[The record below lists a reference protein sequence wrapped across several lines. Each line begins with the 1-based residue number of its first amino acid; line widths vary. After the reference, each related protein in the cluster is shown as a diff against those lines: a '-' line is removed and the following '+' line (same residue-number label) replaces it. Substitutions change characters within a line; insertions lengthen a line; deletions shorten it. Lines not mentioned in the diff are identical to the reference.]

1 MDMPEQSETC
11 NPILSARNLIKSY
24 GALVAVQ
31 NVSFDIGPGQVL
43 GVLGPNG
50 SGKSTIVKMVTGLLD
65 PTQGNVFFRGRNIRD
80 ELLDYRQSLAYVPEQ
95 SDLYGFLTGWEYV
108 EMVAALRGLNRQ
120 LARDRATTL
129 FEAFGLS
136 DARGQFISSFSK
148 GMRQRIVLIC
158 ALIHNPQF
166 LVLDEPFSG
175 LDVTSG
181 LILRRLIQLLA
192 LSGKGIL
199 FSSPVLEQ
207 MDRVCTDLLLLRSGQ
222 VVAAGSMEEMRTRFA
237 GLNLEA
243 GFWQLAD
250 PANTGTIAN
259 TILEAM
265 GARMA

>member
-1 MDMPEQSETC
+1 VSTTHLPL
-11 NPILSARNLIKSY
+11 LSALSLVKSY
-24 GALVAVQ
+24 GPLLAVQ
-31 NVSFDIGPGQVL
+31 NVSFDIWPGQVL

-65 PTQGNVFFRGRNIRD
+65 PTQGHVLFRGQNIRD
-80 ELLDYRQSLAYVPEQ
+80 ELLDYRQLMAYVPEQ

-108 EMVAALRGLNRQ
+108 EMVAALRGLNRR
-120 LARDRATTL
+120 LSRERALTL
-129 FEAFGLS
+129 FDAFGLS
-136 DARGQFISSFSK
+136 EARGQLISSYSK
-148 GMRQRIVLIC
+148 GMRQRIVLIS

-181 LILRRLIQLLA
+181 LILRRLIELLA
-192 LSGKGIL
+192 LSGKGVL

-207 MDRVCTDLLLLRSGQ
+207 MDRVCTHLLLLRSGH
-222 VVAAGSMEEMRTRFA
+222 VVATGSMEEMRTRFA

-250 PANTGTIAN
+250 PANTEAIAN

-265 GARMA
+265 GARLV

>member
-1 MDMPEQSETC
+1 V
-11 NPILSARNLIKSY
+11 KSY
-24 GALVAVQ
+24 GPLLAVQ
-31 NVSFDIGPGQVL
+31 NVSFDIWPGQVL

-65 PTQGNVFFRGRNIRD
+65 PTQGHVLFRGQTIRD
-80 ELLDYRQSLAYVPEQ
+80 ELLDYRQLMAYVPEQ

-108 EMVAALRGLNRQ
+108 EMVAVLRGLNRR
-120 LARDRATTL
+120 LSRERALTL
-129 FEAFGLS
+129 FDAFGLS
-136 DARGQFISSFSK
+136 DARGQPISSYSK
-148 GMRQRIVLIC
+148 GMRQRIVLIS

-181 LILRRLIQLLA
+181 LILRRLIELLA
-192 LSGKGIL
+192 LSGKGVR

-207 MDRVCTDLLLLRSGQ
+207 MDRVCTHLLLRSGH
-222 VVAAGSMEEMRTRFA
+222 VVATGSMDEMRARFA

-250 PANTGTIAN
+250 PANTETIAN
-259 TILEAM
+259 TILEAI
-265 GARMA
+265 GARLV